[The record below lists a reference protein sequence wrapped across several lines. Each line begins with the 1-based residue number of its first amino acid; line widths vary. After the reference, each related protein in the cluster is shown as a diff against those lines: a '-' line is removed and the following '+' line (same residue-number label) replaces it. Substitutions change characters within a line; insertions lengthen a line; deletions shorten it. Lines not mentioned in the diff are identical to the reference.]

1 MIQPQ
6 ALAVLDQVRR
16 AVVGKDAV
24 VCKALMAILAKGHI
38 LLEDN
43 PGLGKT
49 TLALAFSKAMSLSY
63 RRVQFTPEIMPADVV
78 GFTMYDQ
85 RTGQF
90 QYRPGAALCNLFLA
104 DELNRTSAKTQSA
117 LLEAMEEGQVT
128 VDGVSH
134 KLPVPYTVI
143 ATQNPVGSAGTQL
156 LPESQ
161 LDRFMVRL
169 SLGYPSL
176 EQEVEILRQT
186 EGERPVDGLQPVVS
200 LADVADMQRQ
210 VGRVHVAD
218 DIYRYVA
225 QLCAATRE
233 HALVRL
239 GASPRAG
246 GAWCASAGPLPGWPA
261 GTSSSPGTCSCCFST
276 CWSTGSPWTPRP
288 AWGTRTPT
296 PCWPRSSRPWP
307 PPGWCGKGGG
317 RGHAA
322 QQALLRAG
330 AAGHG
335 PVFPML

>member
-1 MIQPQ
+1 MSGNSVIQDI
-6 ALAVLDQVRR
+6 LTEVKK
-16 AVVGKDAV
+16 AVVGKDQVLAKV
-24 VCKALMAILAKGHI
+24 LLAILARGHI
-38 LLEDN
+38 LLEDI
-43 PGLGKT
+43 PGVGKT
-49 TLALAFSKAMSLSY
+49 TMALAFSRALSLQY
-63 RRVQFTPEIMPADVV
+63 NRVQFTPDVMPSDIT
-78 GFTMYDQ
+78 GFSMLNKE
-85 RTGQF
+85 TGKMEYQ
-90 QYRPGAALCNLFLA
+90 PGAVLCNLFLA
-104 DELNRTSAKTQSA
+104 DELNRATSRTQSA

-246 GAWCASAGPLPGWPA
+246 GALVRICRASAWMAGRDFVIPGDVQLLFFDVLEHRITLDPQA
-261 GTSSSPGTCSCCFST
+261 RLGDKDAHAVLAEVLKTVAA
-276 CWSTGSPWTPRP
+276 PRLV
-288 AWGTRTPT
+288 R
-296 PCWPRSSRPWP
+296 
-307 PPGWCGKGGG
+307 
-317 RGHAA
+317 
-322 QQALLRAG
+322 
-330 AAGHG
+330 
-335 PVFPML
+335 